1 MGLICKT
8 RENMYEY
15 GNWKATQLILR
26 DIIKVKSFI
35 EFSLNLAVVQLA
47 AELALNPSATNEK
60 VKD

>member
-1 MGLICKT
+1 
-8 RENMYEY
+8 MYEY